1 MTMTNYRRT
10 REQNEV
16 PVFNMSGSFDR
27 GYVRFNFKHVRS
39 GKVFIC
45 NIPAQMSISNMKEN
59 LAYYVEQQFQMN
71 SFEIVHQEP
80 RFARR
85 FEDAPSMIINDTPVI
100 TLCSSGEKRECFYI
114 RQVREVRE
122 VREVRQVREVCQVSE
137 TEETGQCMVCFVE
150 NIPTRRLTQNYRCA
164 DNALHYLCSGCLYH
178 CNARPFLS
186 NVCPL
191 CRAECFA
198 TP

>member
-1 MTMTNYRRT
+1 MTNYRRT

-27 GYVRFNFKHVRS
+27 GYVRFYFKHVRA
-39 GKVFIC
+39 GRVFIC

-59 LAYYVEQQFQMN
+59 LGYYVEQQFQMD

-85 FEDAPSMIINDTPVI
+85 FEEAPPMIINDAPVI

-114 RQVREVRE
+114 RQVREVCP
-122 VREVRQVREVCQVSE
+122 VLE
-137 TEETGQCMVCFVE
+137 TEETGQCMVCFIE
-150 NIPTRRLTQNYRCA
+150 NIPIHRLTKNYRCA
-164 DNALHYLCSGCLYH
+164 DNALHYLCSGCLHH
-178 CNARPFLS
+178 CNARSFLS

-191 CRAECFA
+191 CRAECCA
-198 TP
+198 AP

>member
-27 GYVRFNFKHVRS
+27 GYVRFYFKRVRS
-39 GKVFIC
+39 GNVFVC

-85 FEDAPSMIINDTPVI
+85 FEDAPPIIINDAPVI
-100 TLCSSGEKRECFYI
+100 TLCSPGQKTECFY
-114 RQVREVRE
+114 
-122 VREVRQVREVCQVSE
+122 VRQVRQVRQVSE
-137 TEETGQCMVCFVE
+137 TEETGQCMVCFIE
-150 NIPTRRLTQNYRCA
+150 NIPTRRLTKNYRCA